1 MNDLRGKSLKKKLS
15 PRSPLGLPRSPLGL
29 PRSRPLGLNGEP
41 AWLRRERGSD
51 EPAEG
56 ELFNLA
62 NDPGQ
67 TKNRI
72 AEQAD
77 RAAAMNVLLEKY
89 RTEGRSVARR

>member
-1 MNDLRGKSLKKKLS
+1 MLIEDHPGDNNRAA
-15 PRSPLGLPRSPLGL
+15 
-29 PRSRPLGLNGEP
+29 NGEP
-41 AWLRRERGSD
+41 AWLRRERGAD
-51 EPAEG
+51 EPADG

-72 AEQAD
+72 VEQTD
-77 RAAAMNVLLEKY
+77 RAAVMKALLEKY